1 MKFLKLKTKINFL
14 IEKAKLNAAK
24 PFADK
29 TLGFISLIES
39 IIFPIPVDPFLAG
52 LTLAVP
58 KKAFKFA
65 LFCTI
70 GSVIGGLIGWLLGY
84 FIGPEANSDN
94 LWQEMTSFDWDRKYY
109 CTRRNKVLNK
119 HARANVCFGNTA
131 QPPDYPNRKGTIIGY
146 DSVPILNSISNKI
159 PEIIGDKGKNLVCE
173 GNRYFDLNKCG
184 IGWHGDKE
192 RRKVIAFRLGATMKL
207 CYHWHYRFKPVG
219 KILEIDLN
227 DGDMY
232 LMSEKAVGTD
242 WGSSAIYTL
251 RHAAGPEG
259 SKYLKLKE

>member
-1 MKFLKLKTKINFL
+1 MKFLKVKTKIIFL

-84 FIGPEANSDN
+84 FIGPSIENILLNIPWFTESKFNAVKSAYNEN
-94 LWQEMTSFDWDRKYY
+94 GMLIIFLGAFTPLPYKIITVTSGMAAI
-109 CTRRNKVLNK
+109 N
-119 HARANVCFGNTA
+119 
-131 QPPDYPNRKGTIIGY
+131 IIGF
-146 DSVPILNSISNKI
+146 I
-159 PEIIGDKGKNLVCE
+159 
-173 GNRYFDLNKCG
+173 
-184 IGWHGDKE
+184 
-192 RRKVIAFRLGATMKL
+192 
-207 CYHWHYRFKPVG
+207 
-219 KILEIDLN
+219 
-227 DGDMY
+227 
-232 LMSEKAVGTD
+232 LMSLVGRGIRFFIVAYLTKFF
-242 WGSSAIYTL
+242 GLPALLFFQKHLLLSSSILGIVIILFSIYIF
-251 RHAAGPEG
+251 
-259 SKYLKLKE
+259 